1 MTNSVTKE
9 NLTTLGNLLR
19 DSNKIKNL
27 SIVGLG
33 KRKVFNSDKKE
44 FCNAILRLLKD
55 GRILQISMLKD
66 EDYFGMNNPN
76 IKNFINSEILEEIQI
91 SVITEASTK
100 KEDPSN
106 WTLD

>member
-1 MTNSVTKE
+1 MKVTKE

-19 DSNKIKNL
+19 GSNKIKKL

-33 KRKVFNSDKKE
+33 ETKKFGSDKKT

-55 GRILQISMLKD
+55 GRILQISVLQN
-66 EDYFGMNNPN
+66 EGYFGIINPN
-76 IKNFINSEILEEIQI
+76 VNNYIGSEILEEIEI
-91 SVITEASTK
+91 SVITVTSEEK
-100 KEDPSN
+100 VNPSN